1 VKPATDR
8 YVRSS
13 LRVVDAQLGYS
24 TPNGAFWHRASFD
37 GYGEQSDG
45 SQWQPVDPGS
55 GLTHGRGWPLLTGER
70 GEYALA
76 DHAAGAA
83 REALDTMARSA
94 DDQTSL
100 LAEQVWDHQPPADGD
115 PRFRPGEN
123 TFSATPLAWT
133 HAQFVR
139 LALSLDAG
147 RPVETPSVVACRY
160 RTTLC

>member
-1 VKPATDR
+1 
-8 YVRSS
+8 
-13 LRVVDAQLGYS
+13 VVDAQLGYS
-24 TPNGAFWHRASFD
+24 TPNGLFWHRASFD

-45 SQWQPVDPGS
+45 SQWQPVPPGS

-76 DHAAGAA
+76 DHAPGDAQ
-83 REALDTMARSA
+83 EALDTMARSA
-94 DDQTSL
+94 DDQTDL
-100 LAEQVWDHQPPADGD
+100 LAEQVWDHQPPADHGD

-160 RTTLC
+160 LTTLC